1 MYYTA
6 NLKYLGIA
14 LAIILL
20 LSPFLI
26 RFLSSDPL
34 EEAWIEKSSL
44 TSVALLLQSR
54 VPNTP
59 FPTISAKGVLVADID
74 NGVVL
79 FERSEHDRFPIAS
92 LTKMMTG
99 TLFLES
105 VSLSDRYLVTPA
117 AKNTAPKV
125 SRIPEGSLVSGMDIL
140 KLIMVESDND
150 IANLAAEKI
159 GKSVN
164 FQNDK
169 GLDFKSSLRSAVSVM
184 NKKAEALGMEDT
196 HYENPIGLDDS
207 LHYSTARDLFTLMR
221 YIWETHRELWEY
233 SKHSKDIVS
242 YLPLKEKKDVHIGI
256 SNTNPLLEKFPRI
269 VGSKTGLTNQAG
281 EAVVLMYRVPS
292 GRHIAII
299 VLKSEDRFGE
309 AEKII
314 KWLEKY

>member
-1 MYYTA
+1 MYYTT
-6 NLKYLGIA
+6 NLKYLGITLA
-14 LAIILL
+14 LILL

-34 EEAWIEKSSL
+34 EEAWIENSSL
-44 TSVALLLQSR
+44 TGTALLFESR
-54 VPNTP
+54 IPNSP
-59 FPTISAKGVLVADID
+59 FPAISAKGVLVADID

-79 FERSEHDRFPIAS
+79 FERSSHDQFPIAS

-99 TLFLES
+99 ILFLES
-105 VSLSDRYLVTPA
+105 VSLSDRYLVTAA
-117 AKNTAPKV
+117 AKNTAQKI
-125 SRIPEGSLVSGMDIL
+125 SRIPEGSLVSGIDIL
-140 KLIMVESDND
+140 KLIMIESDND

-164 FQNDK
+164 FQSDK

-184 NKKAEALGMEDT
+184 NRKAEALKMEDT
-196 HYENPIGLDDS
+196 HYENPIGLDDP
-207 LHYSTARDLFTLMR
+207 LHYSTARDLFTLMS

-233 SKHSKDIVS
+233 SEHSKDIVS
-242 YLPLKEKKDVHIGI
+242 YLPLKEKKDVRMSI
-256 SNTNPLLEKFPRI
+256 SNTNPLLEKFTRI
-269 VGSKTGLTNQAG
+269 VGSKTGLTNEAG
-281 EAVVLMYRVPS
+281 EAVVLIYRVPS